1 MEKGGALY
9 IQYTGNN
16 KEDSYAVRVNG
27 GRKIP
32 VLNLYQVNNETER
45 KEKIASYVK
54 ELNDYV
60 NALEAEDFKK
70 TEKQL
75 SVYNTTDILI
85 DDMMFSLPASQVLA
99 GLGSENR
106 EETLSDTLASMED
119 VMTLFYQNKGLTN
132 SFAEETG
139 YVDHRK
145 EPSAFPAFKY
155 SLYEDVLRC
164 IYVCGRKSYRN

>member
-32 VLNLYQVNNETER
+32 VLNLYQVNNEAER

-75 SVYNTTDILI
+75 SVYDTTDILI
-85 DDMMFSLPASQVLA
+85 DHMMFSLPASQVLA
-99 GLGSENR
+99 
-106 EETLSDTLASMED
+106 
-119 VMTLFYQNKGLTN
+119 
-132 SFAEETG
+132 
-139 YVDHRK
+139 
-145 EPSAFPAFKY
+145 
-155 SLYEDVLRC
+155 
-164 IYVCGRKSYRN
+164 